1 MKAISLL
8 LLRLSTGIYLI
19 LWGVVKF
26 NAQRAA
32 GVSDKYYGGAISDGT
47 ISLALGSLQVLLG
60 IIVILGI
67 FRLVAY
73 WGQVVWYFIGVVPI
87 IAYLID
93 PLAMYLVDAP
103 GRLTF
108 FPSWTLL
115 FASLIMVA
123 FKEYDTLSLDHKRG
137 R

>member
-1 MKAISLL
+1 MKALSLL

-26 NAQRAA
+26 NADRAA
-32 GVSDKYYGGAISDGT
+32 GVSDRFYGGVISGET
-47 ISLALGSLQVLLG
+47 ISLVLGCAQILLG
-60 IIVILGI
+60 VIVVLGL

-73 WGQVVWYFIGVVPI
+73 WGQVLWYLAGIIPIMVFIV
-87 IAYLID
+87 D
-93 PLAMYLVDAP
+93 PLALYLVDPP

-108 FPSWTLL
+108 FPSTTLL

-123 FKEYDTLSLDHKRG
+123 FKEYDTMSVDGKRG
-137 R
+137 K

>member
-26 NAQRAA
+26 NADRAA
-32 GVSDKYYGGAISDGT
+32 GVSDRFYGGAISGET
-47 ISLALGSLQVLLG
+47 ISLVLGCAQIGLGVLVVLG
-60 IIVILGI
+60 LFRI
-67 FRLVAY
+67 FAY
-73 WGQVVWYFIGVVPI
+73 WGQVLWYLAGIIPI
-87 IAYLID
+87 IVFIVD
-93 PLAMYLVDAP
+93 PLGLYLVDPP

-108 FPSWTLL
+108 FPSTTLL

-123 FKEYDTLSLDHKRG
+123 FMAEDTLSVDGSRRK
-137 R
+137 